1 MFRDR
6 TDAGVQLARLLEEY
20 RGRDDVVLLGIP
32 RGGVEVA
39 AKVAESLGLPLD
51 VVVVRKISAPG
62 QPEYAVAAVDEDG
75 GLLIGDHPHVSPAY
89 LEESAAGERAEIT
102 RRLQAYREGRL
113 ELHVSGKTVLL
124 VDDGIATGL
133 TVLKAIGLLRDRGA
147 ASVIVAAPVVALS
160 SAAKL
165 RRYADR
171 VVAVTEP
178 AGFAAVGQYYD
189 SFPQTTDDQVR
200 EALLS
205 ASGRGFTDRTR
216 RP

>member
-1 MFRDR
+1 MFEDR
-6 TDAGVQLARLLEEY
+6 TDAGEQLARLLEEY
-20 RGRDDVVLLGIP
+20 RGRDGVVLLGIP

-51 VVVVRKISAPG
+51 VVVVRKIGAPG

-75 GLLIGDHPHVSPAY
+75 GLLIGDHPYVSRAY
-89 LEESAAGERAEIT
+89 LEEAAAGERAEIT

-113 ELHVSGKTVLL
+113 ELDVSGKTVLL

-147 ASVIVAAPVVALS
+147 ASVIVAAPVVAPS

-189 SFPQTTDDQVR
+189 SFPQTTDDEVR
-200 EALLS
+200 AAL
-205 ASGRGFTDRTR
+205 ASVSGS
-216 RP
+216 